1 MVSVTHLTYVARLF
15 ISCLIVTGALSQI
28 PLDAADWGQFRGPQ
42 GNGVLIDAKLPKDW
56 DASKVIW
63 SADIPG
69 GGWSAP
75 IQAGDKILVTTA
87 VSEEIGRPKGF
98 GRGVASMGSFSRAKP
113 PSEAVAFEVHCFS
126 LADGSLIWKKEID
139 SRKPEH
145 KIHPSNTYATET
157 PATDGQH
164 VFIYFAS
171 IGVVACLD
179 LDGNEIW
186 KRDLGSFPSGNGFG
200 TGSSLALGEGL
211 VYVQC
216 DNDESSFL
224 VALDAETGND
234 SWRVERDGR
243 TSWSTPILWTN
254 KQRTELVVCG
264 SGFVTS
270 YDPVTGA
277 ELWNLTGVGGS
288 FTSSPATDDDRI
300 YFGNSG
306 PGSRGPLVAVNAGAS
321 GDLDLTGDIAAQDG
335 IAWII
340 RSAGPGMA
348 SPVVVNDC
356 LYVVSTGILSCHD
369 AKTGERHYRER
380 LPEMSNAASS
390 LIATSE
396 YVYILGEQG
405 KMAVIN
411 IGGEYDLVAENLL
424 EGLYWST
431 PSVAG
436 NRLLIRSATQLH
448 CIGGE

>member
-1 MVSVTHLTYVARLF
+1 MGSFIKLAVAARISVACLSALF
-15 ISCLIVTGALSQI
+15 VLSEFS
-28 PLDAADWGQFRGPQ
+28 LYGADWGQFRGPQ
-42 GNGVLIDAKLPKDW
+42 GNGVLSDAKLPKEW
-56 DASKVIW
+56 DDSKVVW
-63 SADIPG
+63 SADVPG

-75 IQAGDKILVTTA
+75 IQAGDKIFLTTA

-113 PSEAVAFEVHCFS
+113 PSESVAFEVHCFS
-126 LADGSLIWKKEID
+126 LSDGSLIWKQEIE

-157 PATDGQH
+157 PATDGEH
-164 VFIYFAS
+164 VFVYFAS

-179 LDGNEIW
+179 LDGKEVW

-200 TGSSLALGEGL
+200 TGSSLALGDGL
-211 VYVQC
+211 VYVQS
-216 DNDESSFL
+216 DNDQSSFL
-224 VALDAETGND
+224 VALDAKTGND
-234 SWRVERDGR
+234 RWRVERDGR

-254 KQRTELVVCG
+254 NQRTELVVCG

-270 YDPVTGA
+270 YDPATGE

-288 FTSSPATDDDRI
+288 FTSSPASDLERI

-321 GDLDLTGDIAAQDG
+321 GELDLTGDIDAQEG
-335 IAWII
+335 IAWHV

-348 SPVVVNDC
+348 SPVVVDEC

-369 AKTGERHYRER
+369 AKTGERIYRER

-390 LIATSE
+390 LIATADC
-396 YVYILGEQG
+396 VYILGEQG
-405 KMAVIN
+405 KTAVVKA
-411 IGGEYDLVAENLL
+411 GREYELIAENIVD
-424 EGLYWST
+424 GLFWST
-431 PSVAG
+431 PSIVG
-436 NRLLIRSATQLH
+436 NQLLLRSATQLH